1 MMRCTRND
9 ILNHYRA
16 ISSII
21 NHSTIYHRGRTKDI
35 IHISGYR
42 FYSHLY
48 HVPTVYTSIDT
59 TSTTRINIMI
69 KRIAIISK
77 KKLDNMIAKSNIV
90 VQQAPIKGYK
100 ILGKT
105 MLYRDNNELFSSIY
119 VLSD

>member
-1 MMRCTRND
+1 M
-9 ILNHYRA
+9 YR
-16 ISSII
+16 
-21 NHSTIYHRGRTKDI
+21 
-35 IHISGYR
+35 
-42 FYSHLY
+42 
-48 HVPTVYTSIDT
+48 VPTVHASIN
-59 TSTTRINIMI
+59 TTRIKQMI

-77 KKLDNMIAKSNIV
+77 KKLDSMIAKSNIV